1 MTSKYLHARLRILHR
16 HSDDNNAIDAAGW
29 LIENPSQHLE
39 NTKTAGAKM
48 RACFYPVVSSL
59 MSSLMCSL
67 IVLGLAGGPSTVLS
81 QETDATPAETSAA
94 PDMQGSPDAPASSP
108 AGIRARADATK
119 PSATAT
125 DNAASDAI
133 VNPARR
139 NHASTART
147 AVAASDAASE
157 TKADTPIPVPPET
170 TSVTQ
175 HSIRLGGRKIDYTA
189 TAGNLLLRNNAGQAE
204 ASVFYVAYTANTK
217 SIAARPITF
226 LFNGGPGAGSVFLLM
241 GSFGPKRAHTSSPAI
256 TAPAPYVLAD
266 NPDSLLDTTDLI
278 FIDAPGAGFSRI
290 VGHATGKRFWGVDE
304 DLDAF
309 EHFIERYLSVNQR
322 WNSPKYLLGESYG
335 TARAAMLAYRLSQS
349 NIALNGVVLMS
360 SVLNSG
366 AHSPGTDLEAES
378 YLPTYAAIAWYH
390 DKIVP
395 KPPSLPAFLD
405 EVRAFASGPYAQALA
420 AGDSLPD
427 SERDA
432 IAARIA
438 HYTGLDVNYVKQTRL
453 QIWPSRFRKQLL
465 RNESRIVGR
474 YDARFEGIDFDD
486 ADGRPDYDPSV
497 TSVSSAY
504 VAALHE
510 HLAQD
515 LHVEPKDAYRVF
527 NDDALRQWNWK
538 HREWWGEQL
547 TLPYAA
553 GDLAEAIRQN
563 PQLRVLSLN
572 GYFDLA
578 TAFFQTEYDLA
589 HMELDPTLRSNVQRT
604 YYPTGHM
611 IYLDDAALHSLKS
624 DLVRFYSAGTAEV
637 SKGGSQ

>member
-1 MTSKYLHARLRILHR
+1 
-16 HSDDNNAIDAAGW
+16 
-29 LIENPSQHLE
+29 
-39 NTKTAGAKM
+39 M
-48 RACFYPVVSSL
+48 RTCFYSAVSSL
-59 MSSLMCSL
+59 MSGLMSGL
-67 IVLGLAGGPSTVLS
+67 IVLGLAGGPSAVMA
-81 QETDATPAETSAA
+81 QVPGAAPANTSAA
-94 PDMQGSPDAPASSP
+94 PADTQAPPDAA
-108 AGIRARADATK
+108 K
-119 PSATAT
+119 PSAQAN
-125 DNAASDAI
+125 DRAASDANI
-133 VNPARR
+133 NPARR
-139 NHASTART
+139 NRASAART
-147 AVAASDAASE
+147 SATTDTASE
-157 TKADTPIPVPPET
+157 TKADTLIPVPPET

-175 HSIRLGGRKIDYTA
+175 HSIRLDGRKIDYTA
-189 TAGNLLLRNNAGQAE
+189 TAGNLLLRNNTGQAE
-204 ASVFYVAYTANTK
+204 ASVFYVAYTATTK
-217 SIAARPITF
+217 STATRPVTF

-266 NPDSLLDTTDLI
+266 NPDSLLDTTDLV

-335 TARAAMLAYRLSQS
+335 TARAAMLAYRLSQN

-360 SVLNSG
+360 SILNSG
-366 AHSPGTDLEAES
+366 AHMEGTDLESES

-432 IAARIA
+432 IAARVA

-465 RNESRIVGR
+465 RSESRTVGR

-497 TSVSSAY
+497 TSVSSAFD
-504 VAALHE
+504 AAFHE

-515 LHVEPKDAYRVF
+515 LHFEPKDAYRVF
-527 NDDALRQWNWK
+527 NDEALRQWNWK
-538 HREWWGEQL
+538 HRAWWG
-547 TLPYAA
+547 
-553 GDLAEAIRQN
+553 
-563 PQLRVLSLN
+563 
-572 GYFDLA
+572 
-578 TAFFQTEYDLA
+578 
-589 HMELDPTLRSNVQRT
+589 SNSSCPMRPVT
-604 YYPTGHM
+604 
-611 IYLDDAALHSLKS
+611 SLKRYGKIPS
-624 DLVRFYSAGTAEV
+624 FACCRLTATSTWRHLSFRPNMIWRIWSWTRRCEQMCSARIIRRAT
-637 SKGGSQ
+637 